1 MKKVLVLYYSQTGQ
15 LKRILDRVMD
25 TLQEDSEVR
34 VDYCRYEPEQAFPFP
49 WNAKAFFG
57 AMPDCV
63 LENPVPMKPLVL
75 PKDQDY
81 DLIILGYQV
90 WFLSPSIP
98 LNSLLGMPEVAGLL
112 KDKPVVTVSGG
123 RNMWIMAQE
132 SVKKK
137 LHGLQAQLVGNIAL
151 VDHSPNLVSVVT
163 IVYWLFHGKTDK
175 LLGVF
180 PKPGVQEEDIE
191 NASSFGDPIHKAL
204 QQGNYEPLQ
213 RELVERGAVLVKPNI
228 LSMESK
234 AKRVF
239 GIWAKL
245 IQGAGKQS
253 SVLRAILLKIFEFY
267 LYFVILFISPLI
279 SIFSTFGRIFGKD
292 AVRRKIKYFSGVKMQ

>member
-15 LKRILDRVMD
+15 LKRILDRILD
-25 TLQEDSEVR
+25 SLQEDSDIR
-34 VDYCRYEPEQAFPFP
+34 VDYCRYEPEQEFPFP
-49 WNAKAFFG
+49 WNSKEFFG

-63 LENPVPMKPLVL
+63 LENAAPMKPLIL
-75 PKDQDY
+75 PQDRDY
-81 DLIILGYQV
+81 DLVILGYQV

-98 LNSLLGMPEVAGLL
+98 FNSLLAMPEAQKLL
-112 KDKPVVTVSGG
+112 KGKPVITVSGG

-137 LHGLQAQLVGNIAL
+137 LHAMGSDLVGNIAL
-151 VDHSPNLVSVVT
+151 VDHSPNLISVVT
-163 IVYWLFHGKTDK
+163 IVYWLFYGKRDK
-175 LLGVF
+175 LLGIF
-180 PKPGVQEEDIE
+180 PKPGVQEMDIE
-191 NASSFGDPIHKAL
+191 NALHFGPPIQQAL
-204 QQGNYEPLQ
+204 LTNAYNTLQ
-213 RELVERGAVLVKPNI
+213 DQLLDQGAVVVKPHI

-239 GIWAKL
+239 GIWARL
-245 IQGAGKQS
+245 ISKAGNQS
-253 SVLRAILLKIFEFY
+253 ALLRRLILKIFEFY

-292 AVRRKIKYFSGVKMQ
+292 AVRRKIEYFSGVKMQ